1 MSAVR
6 EIACH
11 VGCRGEAGRRRKA
24 DDAEGR
30 DDVFVGLNGV
40 VFHQAYHHQ
49 HPWILKRKVEMKI
62 QTFVRAY
69 LFTPHGVLR
78 DTQRSVQDEN
88 V

>member
-1 MSAVR
+1 MSAAR

-49 HPWILKRKVEMKI
+49 HPWILKS
-62 QTFVRAY
+62 
-69 LFTPHGVLR
+69 G
-78 DTQRSVQDEN
+78 DEN
-88 V
+88 PNFCTSILIHSSRGFTRHTAVGAG

>member
-1 MSAVR
+1 MPSVR
-6 EIACH
+6 ELACH
-11 VGCRGEAGRRRKA
+11 VGCIGVACRRRKA

-49 HPWILKRKVEMKI
+49 HPWILERKVEMKI

-78 DTQRSVQDEN
+78 DTPRSVQDEK